1 MREKEV
7 YVKSNRTVQF
17 EFYPRDGG
25 KPMSTSHGPGT
36 AKVRPVNDDFEAET
50 AEARPASTAEAA
62 PAAVVAQP
70 EARKG
75 GRRLALPILAVALI
89 AAAGWYGNEWW
100 TNGRFMI
107 STDDAYI
114 EGDIASIS
122 PKVSG
127 YVAVV
132 NAVANQTVKAGDPLV
147 TLDDGDYRLAREQA
161 EAQIATQK
169 LALGRID
176 AQIEGARASLAQ
188 ADAQKTAYQAAL
200 SGAEVAEKRAK
211 ELNAK
216 AVGTTASLDSA
227 TVALD
232 QAKANLVGADANI
245 VAAKAAITVLEAQRA
260 EAESQIRT
268 LELARDKAERDLGFT
283 VLKAPY
289 DGVVGNV
296 SVQVGDLVS
305 AGQRLAALVP
315 VKDLYVE
322 ANFKE
327 TQIAHLVPGSKV
339 HLHVDAYEDDDILGT
354 VDSIAPASGS
364 VFSLLPAENATGN
377 FTKVTQRVPVRI
389 AIPREALD
397 TGKLRAGLSVVVDVD
412 SRTAPDGT
420 AVAAKAE

>member
-1 MREKEV
+1 
-7 YVKSNRTVQF
+7 
-17 EFYPRDGG
+17 
-25 KPMSTSHGPGT
+25 MSTSHGAGT

-50 AEARPASTAEAA
+50 AEARPATTAEAA
-62 PAAVVAQP
+62 PAATVAQP
-70 EARKG
+70 ETRKG

-89 AAAGWYGNEWW
+89 AAAGWYGHEWW

-107 STDDAYI
+107 STDDAYV

-169 LALGRID
+169 LSLGRID

-200 SGAEVAEKRAK
+200 SGAQVAEKRAK

-289 DGVVGNV
+289 DGVVGNI

-327 TQIAHLVPGSKV
+327 TQIARLVPGSKV
-339 HLHVDAYEDDDILGT
+339 HLHVDAFEEDDIVGT

-420 AVAAKAE
+420 ALAARAE

>member
-1 MREKEV
+1 MR
-7 YVKSNRTVQF
+7 
-17 EFYPRDGG
+17 
-25 KPMSTSHGPGT
+25 MSTSHGAGT

-50 AEARPASTAEAA
+50 AEAQPAEAA
-62 PAAVVAQP
+62 PVAAVAPP
-70 EARKG
+70 EKKKG
-75 GRRLALPILAVALI
+75 GRRLMLPVVGAVLL
-89 AAAGWYGNEWW
+89 AAAGWYGYQWW
-100 TNGRFMI
+100 THGRFMI

-127 YVAVV
+127 YVAAV
-132 NAVANQTVKAGDPLV
+132 NVVANQTVKAGDPLV

-161 EAQIATQK
+161 EAQISTQK

-176 AQIEGARASLAQ
+176 AQFDGAKASLAQ
-188 ADAQKTAYQAAL
+188 AEAQKAAYQAAL
-200 SGAEVAEKRAK
+200 GGAEVAEKRAK

-216 AVGTTASLDSA
+216 AVGTAASLDSA
-227 TVALD
+227 SVALD
-232 QAKANLVGADANI
+232 QARANLVGADANI
-245 VAAKAAITVLEAQRA
+245 VSAKANIAVLQAQRA
-260 EAESQIRT
+260 ESESAVRT
-268 LELARDKAERDLGFT
+268 LELARDKAVRDLGFT

-289 DGVVGNV
+289 DGIVGNV

-315 VKDLYVE
+315 VTELYVE

-339 HLHVDAYEDDDILGT
+339 HLHVDAYKDDDILGT
-354 VDSIAPASGS
+354 VQSIAPASGS

-389 AIPREALD
+389 ALPKEALD
-397 TGKLRAGLSVVVDVD
+397 SGKLRAGLSVVVEVD
-412 SRTAPDGT
+412 SRTAP
-420 AVAAKAE
+420 AQ

>member
-1 MREKEV
+1 
-7 YVKSNRTVQF
+7 
-17 EFYPRDGG
+17 
-25 KPMSTSHGPGT
+25 MSTTHGTGA
-36 AKVRPVNDDFEAET
+36 AKVRPVNDDFEAEAAEASPVTT
-50 AEARPASTAEAA
+50 AEATPV
-62 PAAVVAQP
+62 AAVTQP
-70 EARKG
+70 EKKKG
-75 GRRLALPILAVALI
+75 SRRFVMPVIGLALL
-89 AAAGWYGNEWW
+89 AAAGWYGYEWW

-114 EGDIASIS
+114 EGDIAAIS

-127 YVAVV
+127 YIAAVNV
-132 NAVANQTVKAGDPLV
+132 VANQVVKAGDPLV
-147 TLDDGDYRLAREQA
+147 TLDNGDYVLAKEQA
-161 EAQIATQK
+161 EAQIVTQK
-169 LALGRID
+169 LALDRID
-176 AQIEGARASLAQ
+176 AQIEGAKASLAQ
-188 ADAQKTAYQAAL
+188 AEAQKVAYQASL

-211 ELNAK
+211 ELNNK

-245 VAAKAAITVLEAQRA
+245 VAARANIAVLQAQRA
-260 EAESQIRT
+260 ESESGVRT
-268 LELARDKAERDLGFT
+268 LELARDKAARDLGFT

-289 DGVVGNV
+289 DGVVGNI
-296 SVQVGDLVS
+296 SMQVGDLVS

-315 VKDLYVE
+315 VKDLYIE

-354 VDSIAPASGS
+354 VQSIAPASGS

-389 AIPREALD
+389 AIPKEALD

-412 SRTAPDGT
+412 SRTAPTDT
-420 AVAAKAE
+420 ARAANAE

>member
-1 MREKEV
+1 
-7 YVKSNRTVQF
+7 
-17 EFYPRDGG
+17 
-25 KPMSTSHGPGT
+25 MSTSHGPGT

-89 AAAGWYGNEWW
+89 AAAGWYGHEWW

-289 DGVVGNV
+289 DGVVGNI

>member
-1 MREKEV
+1 
-7 YVKSNRTVQF
+7 
-17 EFYPRDGG
+17 
-25 KPMSTSHGPGT
+25 MSTSHGAGT

-50 AEARPASTAEAA
+50 AEARPVTTAEAA
-62 PAAVVAQP
+62 APEAVAAQP
-70 EARKG
+70 EKKKG
-75 GRRLALPILAVALI
+75 GRRMMLPILGLALL
-89 AAAGWYGNEWW
+89 AAAGWYGYQWW
-100 TNGRFMI
+100 THGRFMI

-127 YVAVV
+127 YVAAV
-132 NAVANQTVKAGDPLV
+132 NVVANQTVKAGEPLV
-147 TLDDGDYRLAREQA
+147 TLDDGDYRLAKEQA

-169 LALGRID
+169 LALDRID
-176 AQIEGARASLAQ
+176 AQIDGAKASLAQ
-188 ADAQKTAYQAAL
+188 AEAQKTAYQAAL
-200 SGAEVAEKRAK
+200 NGAEVAEKRAK

-245 VAAKAAITVLEAQRA
+245 VSAKANIAVLQAQRA
-260 EAESQIRT
+260 ESESGIRT
-268 LELARDKAERDLGFT
+268 LELARDKAARDLGFT

-315 VKDLYVE
+315 VTDLYVE

-354 VDSIAPASGS
+354 VSSIAPASGS

-389 AIPREALD
+389 ALPKEALD
-397 TGKLRAGLSVVVDVD
+397 SGKLRAGLSVVVDVD
-412 SRTAPDGT
+412 SRTAPAGS
-420 AVAAKAE
+420 AVAATAE